1 MDNLTEFIFKPIG
14 IIHSCYTQKF
24 GIPRQP
30 GLVTAATAEL
40 ELLPPFNRRECLNGL
55 EVFSHLWVSF
65 IFHHTLS
72 EGWRPTIRPPRLG
85 GKKRVGVFAS
95 RSTHRPNPIGLS
107 VVKLESITQES
118 DKLSLQLS
126 EIDLLDGTPVID
138 IKPYLPYSDHI
149 IEASNGF
156 APPPAANK
164 TVTFSE
170 QVKSFCQQYQQTT
183 GRNLYLLT
191 SQVLSQDPRPAYL
204 QNSSGREHGIQLWDV
219 NIRWHTTPD
228 TFHVNYMEPVN
239 NESDSS
245 FTTRRH

>member
-1 MDNLTEFIFKPIG
+1 MDNLTEFTFKPIG
-14 IIHSCYTQKF
+14 IIHSCFTQKF

-40 ELLPPFNRRECLNGL
+40 ALFPPFNRRECFTGL

-65 IFHHTLS
+65 IFHETLS

-107 VVKLESITQES
+107 VVKLESISQEN

-138 IKPYLPYSDHI
+138 IKPYLPYSDYI
-149 IEASNGF
+149 TDASDGF
-156 APPPAANK
+156 APPPLINK
-164 TVTFSE
+164 PVTFS
-170 QVKSFCQQYQQTT
+170 QQAQSFCDQYQQATR
-183 GRNLYLLT
+183 RNLSLLT

-204 QNSSGREHGIQLWDV
+204 QNSYEREYGIQLWDV
-219 NIRWHTTPD
+219 NIRWHATPD
-228 TFHVNYMEPVN
+228 DFYVNYMEPVN
-239 NESDSS
+239 NESDPS
-245 FTTRRH
+245 FTAR